1 MTLRDSDFDE
11 VRDRAVA
18 KLQALVR
25 IPTVSHREPALV
37 DDRAFDA
44 FLVEL
49 AAQFPLLHAR
59 LELTRI
65 HTHGLLF
72 HWRGRS
78 AERPVVLMAHLDVV
92 PVEGAW
98 QHPPF
103 AAAIEDGVLWGRG
116 TLDDKGCLAGISEA
130 VERLLERDFT
140 PAQDIWLS
148 FGCDE
153 EVFGQSAPEAVA
165 ELVRRGVRPWFV
177 LDEGGAIAHDAFPGV
192 APPVGV
198 IGVTEKGATS
208 LELTVEGRGGHAS
221 TPAKMGPTARIARA
235 VLRLEK
241 APFPAS
247 TPAPT
252 LELMRRIAPH
262 APRALRPLM
271 ANAGRLKPV
280 LTRALLAAGPESA
293 AMTRTTVAV
302 TTLSGSPALNVIAAT
317 ATAGVN
323 IRIMVGDTVA
333 GVLDHVRK
341 AIRDDRVHIEV
352 VEANEPSPVS
362 PYVDDEAF
370 ALLEST
376 IRAGFDDAVP
386 APYVMMAATDS
397 RTFTQ
402 ICDRVYRFA
411 PFRMSKAQ
419 RESIHSYDE
428 RIGLDDFADG
438 VLWYE
443 RLIERIT

>member
-1 MTLRDSDFDE
+1 MTLRDADFDV

-25 IPTVSHREPALV
+25 IPTVSHRDPALV
-37 DDRAFDA
+37 DDAGFDA

-59 LELTRI
+59 LDLTRI

-72 HWRGRS
+72 HWPGR
-78 AERPVVLMAHLDVV
+78 ADDRPVVLMAHLDVV
-92 PVEGAW
+92 PVEGEW
-98 QHPPF
+98 RHPPF
-103 AAAIEDGVLWGRG
+103 DGVIEAGVLWGRG
-116 TLDDKGCLAGISEA
+116 TLDDKGCLVGICEA
-130 VERLLERDFT
+130 VERLLERDFE
-140 PAQDIWLS
+140 PAQDVWLS

-153 EVFGQSAPEAVA
+153 EVFGQAAPEAVA
-165 ELVRRGVRPWFV
+165 ELGRRGVRPWFV
-177 LDEGGAIAHDAFPGV
+177 LDEGGAIAYDAFPGV
-192 APPVGV
+192 SPPIGV
-198 IGVTEKGATS
+198 IGVTEKGVTS
-208 LELTVEGRGGHAS
+208 LVLTAEGRGGHAS
-221 TPAKMGPTARIARA
+221 TPARMGPTARIARA
-235 VLRLEK
+235 VMRLERS
-241 APFPAS
+241 PFPAS

-271 ANAGRLKPV
+271 AHAVRIRPV

-333 GVLDHVRK
+333 GVLDHVRR
-341 AIRDDRVHIEV
+341 AIRDDHVHIDV

-376 IRAGFDDAVP
+376 IRAAFDDAVP

-397 RTFTQ
+397 RSFTE

-411 PFRMSKAQ
+411 PFRMTKEQ

-438 VLWYE
+438 VLWYQ

>member
-1 MTLRDSDFDE
+1 MTLRDADFE
-11 VRDRAVA
+11 SVRDRAVA

-25 IPTVSHREPALV
+25 IPTVSHRDPARV
-37 DDRAFDA
+37 DTDAFDT
-44 FLVEL
+44 FLTEL
-49 AAQFPLLHAR
+49 AAQFPLLHER
-59 LELTRI
+59 LDLTRV

-72 HWRGRS
+72 HWGGR
-78 AERPVVLMAHLDVV
+78 ADDRPVVLMAHLDVV
-92 PVEGAW
+92 PVEGEW
-98 QHPPF
+98 THPPF
-103 AAAIEDGVLWGRG
+103 DGVIEDGVLWGRG
-116 TLDDKGCLAGISEA
+116 TLDDKGCLVGICEA
-130 VERLLERDFT
+130 VERLLEQDFT
-140 PAQDIWLS
+140 PAQDVWLS

-153 EVFGQSAPEAVA
+153 EVFGRAAPQAVA

-192 APPVGV
+192 NPPVGV
-198 IGVTEKGATS
+198 IGVTEKGVTS

-221 TPAKMGPTARIARA
+221 TPRRMGPTARIARA
-235 VLRLEK
+235 VMRLEK
-241 APFPAS
+241 SPFPAS
-247 TPAPT
+247 VPAPT

-262 APRALRPLM
+262 APLALRPLM

-280 LTRALLAAGPESA
+280 LTRALLAAGPETA

-317 ATAGVN
+317 ATAGLN

-333 GVLDHVRK
+333 DVLDHVRK
-341 AIRDDRVHIEV
+341 AIRDDQVQIEV

-370 ALLEST
+370 ALLERT
-376 IRAGFDDAVP
+376 ILAGFDGAVP

-397 RTFTQ
+397 RSFTR

-411 PFRMSKAQ
+411 PFRMTKEQ

-438 VLWYE
+438 VLWYQH
-443 RLIERIT
+443 LIEGIS